1 MRAEICRSFLIRV
14 CCLSDITQTKFLQPF
29 TEETTI
35 PMTVL
40 IVDDNAMNV
49 MVIQEILKRAGYNDI
64 SVAYSAGEM
73 FELLRTPNS
82 ESNLLTIPKIDLILL
97 DMMMPAMDG
106 IEACQRLQSDPLHK
120 DIPVIMVTAIGDSRK
135 LAEALDAGAIDFV
148 TKPINKTELLARMRS
163 ALKLKRELDWHKER
177 DSRMRQELLL
187 ARQVQES
194 VLPDT
199 VNEADVHIKAYFQA
213 SEELAGDLYAWH
225 KIDENRWAIAVIDA
239 MGHGISSSLVSMFI
253 ASILK
258 ESMRTLWSPERVFR
272 ELNRRLMGLQ
282 CENELIHY
290 YCTGIYVT
298 LDMDRGKIEYANA
311 GHPPGLLYHA
321 GDPIPEKLPVSSSPL
336 GMFDSLEIV
345 TRSMTFSPGDN
356 LYLYTDGILGPFQG
370 EDEAQLEQLT
380 SFLHQVKEDEE
391 SLIQLIDC
399 KPLDGRS
406 DDRCLV
412 RVEVI
417 PGGIQ
422 HEN

>member
-1 MRAEICRSFLIRV
+1 MGIRNESRNNLLLIPYSRLLFELAPQREIMI
-14 CCLSDITQTKFLQPF
+14 K
-29 TEETTI
+29 
-35 PMTVL
+35 MTVL

-49 MVIQEILKRAGYNDI
+49 MVIQEMLKRAGFVDI
-64 SVAYSAGEM
+64 RVAYSAEEM
-73 FELLRTPNS
+73 FELLKSQSGER
-82 ESNLLTIPKIDLILL
+82 NLIAAPQIDLILL
-97 DMMMPAMDG
+97 DLMMPAMDG
-106 IEACQRLQSDPLHK
+106 IEACQRLQSDSQYK

-148 TKPINKTELLARMRS
+148 TKPINKTELLARIRS
-163 ALKLKRELDWHKER
+163 ALKLKRELDRHKER
-177 DSRMRQELLL
+177 DSRMRQELML

-194 VLPDT
+194 VLPDM
-199 VNEADVHIKAYFQA
+199 VNDADIRIKAYFQA
-213 SEELAGDLYAWH
+213 SEELAGDVYAWH
-225 KIDENRWAIAVIDA
+225 KIDGNRWAIAIIDA

-282 CENELIHY
+282 WENELIHY

-298 LDMDRGKIEYANA
+298 LDLERGKLEYANA

-321 GDPIPEKLPVSSSPL
+321 GEPIPEQLTVSSAPL
-336 GMFDSLEIV
+336 GMFDTLEIV
-345 TRSMTFSPGDN
+345 TRSIMMSPGDY

-380 SFLHQVKEDEE
+380 SFLHQVKEDDS
-391 SLIQLIDC
+391 SLVQLIDI
-399 KPLDGRS
+399 KSLDGRS

-412 RVEVI
+412 KVEVI
-417 PGGIQ
+417 PGG
-422 HEN
+422 

>member
-1 MRAEICRSFLIRV
+1 MA
-14 CCLSDITQTKFLQPF
+14 
-29 TEETTI
+29 
-35 PMTVL
+35 VL

-49 MVIQEILKRAGYNDI
+49 MVIQEMLKRAGYNDFRA
-64 SVAYSAGEM
+64 AYSAKEM
-73 FELLRTPNS
+73 FELLKNHGDGNAIATPQ
-82 ESNLLTIPKIDLILL
+82 IDLILL
-97 DMMMPAMDG
+97 DLMMPAMDG
-106 IEACQRLQSDPLHK
+106 IEACRKLQANVRYK

-148 TKPINKTELLARMRS
+148 TKPINKTELLARIRS

-194 VLPDT
+194 VLPDQ
-199 VNEADVHIKAYFQA
+199 VDDEDVRIQAYFQA
-213 SEELAGDLYAWH
+213 SEALAGDLYAWH
-225 KIDENRWAIAVIDA
+225 KIDDNRWAIAVIDA

-258 ESMRTLWSPERVFR
+258 ESMRTLWSPQRVFT

-282 CENELIHY
+282 WENELIHY

-298 LDMDRGKIEYANA
+298 LDLEQRKIEYANA

-321 GDPIPEKLPVSSSPL
+321 DESLPEKLSVSMPPL
-336 GMFDSLEIV
+336 GMFDSLEIASRII
-345 TRSMTFSPGDN
+345 TLSPGDS
-356 LYLYTDGILGPFQG
+356 LYLFTDGILGPFQG

-380 SFLHQVKEDEE
+380 AFLYQIKKDEE
-391 SLIQLIDC
+391 SLKQLIDC

-412 RVEVI
+412 RVEVM
-417 PGGIQ
+417 PGGSKR
-422 HEN
+422 EN

>member
-1 MRAEICRSFLIRV
+1 MI
-14 CCLSDITQTKFLQPF
+14 K
-29 TEETTI
+29 
-35 PMTVL
+35 MTVL

-49 MVIQEILKRAGYNDI
+49 MVIQEMLKRAGFNDI
-64 SVAYSAGEM
+64 RAAYSAEEM
-73 FELLRTPNS
+73 FELLKSQSGER
-82 ESNLLTIPKIDLILL
+82 NLITAPQIDLILL
-97 DMMMPAMDG
+97 DLMMPAMDG
-106 IEACQRLQSDPLHK
+106 IEACLRLQADIQYK

-148 TKPINKTELLARMRS
+148 TKPINKTELLARIRS
-163 ALKLKRELDWHKER
+163 ALKLKRELDRHKER

-194 VLPDT
+194 VLPDK
-199 VNEADVHIKAYFQA
+199 VNDADIRIKAYFQA
-213 SEELAGDLYAWH
+213 SEELAGDVYAWH
-225 KIDENRWAIAVIDA
+225 KIDGNRWAIAIIDA

-282 CENELIHY
+282 WENELIHY

-298 LDMDRGKIEYANA
+298 LDLERGKLEYANA

-321 GDPIPEKLPVSSSPL
+321 GETIPDQLTVTSAPL
-336 GMFDSLEIV
+336 GMFDTLEIV
-345 TRSMTFSPGDN
+345 TRSIILAPGDF

-380 SFLHQVKEDEE
+380 SFLHQVKEDES
-391 SLIQLIDC
+391 SLAQLINI

-412 RVEVI
+412 KVEVI
-417 PGGIQ
+417 PGGGSI
-422 HEN
+422 

>member
-1 MRAEICRSFLIRV
+1 MI
-14 CCLSDITQTKFLQPF
+14 K
-29 TEETTI
+29 
-35 PMTVL
+35 MTVL

-49 MVIQEILKRAGYNDI
+49 MVIQEMLKRAGFNDI
-64 SVAYSAGEM
+64 RAAYSAEEM
-73 FELLRTPNS
+73 FELLKSQSGER
-82 ESNLLTIPKIDLILL
+82 NLITAPQIDLILL
-97 DMMMPAMDG
+97 DLMMPAMDG
-106 IEACQRLQSDPLHK
+106 IEACLRLQADIQYK

-148 TKPINKTELLARMRS
+148 TKPINKTELLARIRS
-163 ALKLKRELDWHKER
+163 ALKLKRELDRHKER

-194 VLPDT
+194 VLPDR
-199 VNEADVHIKAYFQA
+199 VNDADIRIKAYFQA
-213 SEELAGDLYAWH
+213 SEELAGDVYAWH
-225 KIDENRWAIAVIDA
+225 KIDGNRWAIAIIDA

-282 CENELIHY
+282 WENELIHY

-298 LDMDRGKIEYANA
+298 LDLERGKLEYANA

-321 GDPIPEKLPVSSSPL
+321 GETIPDQLTVTSAPL
-336 GMFDSLEIV
+336 GMFDTLEIV
-345 TRSMTFSPGDN
+345 TRSIILAPGDF

-380 SFLHQVKEDEE
+380 SFLHQVKEDES
-391 SLIQLIDC
+391 SLAQLINI

-412 RVEVI
+412 KVEVI
-417 PGGIQ
+417 PGGGSI
-422 HEN
+422 

>member
-1 MRAEICRSFLIRV
+1 
-14 CCLSDITQTKFLQPF
+14 
-29 TEETTI
+29 
-35 PMTVL
+35 MTVL

-49 MVIQEILKRAGYNDI
+49 MVIQEMLKRAGYIDI
-64 SVAYSAGEM
+64 SVAYSAEAM
-73 FELLRTPNS
+73 FELLRTPNIDG
-82 ESNLLTIPKIDLILL
+82 NLLAPPRIDLILL
-97 DMMMPAMDG
+97 DMMMPTMDG
-106 IEACQRLQSDPLHK
+106 IEACRILQLDSRHK

-148 TKPINKTELLARMRS
+148 TKPINKTELLARIRS

-177 DSRMRQELLL
+177 DSRLRQELIL

-199 VNEADVHIKAYFQA
+199 VNEPDVRIKAYFQA

-239 MGHGISSSLVSMFI
+239 MGHGISSSLVSMFV

-282 CENELIHY
+282 CENELIQY

-298 LDMDRGKIEYANA
+298 LDLNRGKLEYVNA
-311 GHPPGLLYHA
+311 GHPSGLLYHS
-321 GDPIPEKLPVSSSPL
+321 GDPVPEKLKVSSAPL
-336 GMFDSLEIV
+336 GMFETVEVVS
-345 TRSMTFSPGDN
+345 RSMTISPGDK
-356 LYLYTDGILGPFQG
+356 LYLYTDGILGSFQG

-380 SFLHQVKEDEE
+380 KFLHQIKEDEDR
-391 SLIQLIDC
+391 LLQLIDSN
-399 KPLDGRS
+399 PLDGRS

-412 RVEVI
+412 KIEVI
-417 PGGIQ
+417 PGGNLY
-422 HEN
+422 EN

>member
-1 MRAEICRSFLIRV
+1 MN
-14 CCLSDITQTKFLQPF
+14 
-29 TEETTI
+29 
-35 PMTVL
+35 VL

-49 MVIQEILKRAGYNDI
+49 MVIQEMLKRAGYNEI
-64 SVAYSAGEM
+64 SIAYSAEQM
-73 FELLRTPNS
+73 FELLKSGVNGMAAPQ
-82 ESNLLTIPKIDLILL
+82 IDLILL

-106 IEACQRLQSDPLHK
+106 IEACRRLQSDSLYK

-148 TKPINKTELLARMRS
+148 TKPINKTELLARIRS
-163 ALKLKRELDWHKER
+163 ALRLKRELDWHKER
-177 DSRMRQELLL
+177 DHRVREELRL

-194 VLPDT
+194 VLPDGVDET
-199 VNEADVHIKAYFQA
+199 NVKARAFFKA

-225 KIDENRWAIAVIDA
+225 RIDQNRWAFAVIDA

-282 CENELIHY
+282 MENELIHY

-298 LDMDRGKIEYANA
+298 MDIKRGKLEYANA
-311 GHPPGLLYHA
+311 GHPPGLLYR
-321 GDPIPEKLPVSSSPL
+321 GGQLPPEKLPASSAPL
-336 GMFDSLEIV
+336 GMFDTLQVVSRTV
-345 TRSMTFSPGDN
+345 NFAPGDQ
-356 LYLYTDGILGPFQG
+356 LYLYTDGILGPFHG
-370 EDEAQLEQLT
+370 EDEAQIEQLT
-380 SFLHQVKEDEE
+380 TFLHQAKDDEDSVE
-391 SLIQLIDC
+391 QLIDC

-412 RVEVI
+412 RVEVLA
-417 PGGIQ
+417 GG
-422 HEN
+422 NA